1 MKNIH
6 TIIDIILGIS
16 VLFSYSHFLVKK
28 WNFTGSYKEH
38 PLWFNLNKNSIQ
50 MIIIFQLCAM
60 ISFLIIYHH
69 IFLSDKI
76 KEGILFYDLFGTKF
90 KNILIKIY
98 FICSFLWSVFVFYG
112 HNKNSIMYKTFSVI
126 CLVMVAICN
135 ILMIA
140 GVFENNSSLLFILC
154 SLILGIVHVLIDGI
168 GWNAVYI
175 KNSL

>member
-1 MKNIH
+1 MINL
-6 TIIDIILGIS
+6 IIDIILGFC
-16 VLFSYSHFLVKK
+16 VLLSYSHFLVKK
-28 WNFTGSYKEH
+28 WNFTGSYSDH

-50 MIIIFQLCAM
+50 VIIIIQLCAM

-69 IFLSDKI
+69 IFLTDKI
-76 KEGILFYDLFGTKF
+76 KEGILSYDLFGTKF
-90 KNILIKIY
+90 KNILIKMY

-112 HNKNSIMYKTFSVI
+112 HNKSSATYKLFSVI
-126 CLVMVAICN
+126 CLIMVAICN
-135 ILMIA
+135 ILIIA

-175 KNSL
+175 KNSF